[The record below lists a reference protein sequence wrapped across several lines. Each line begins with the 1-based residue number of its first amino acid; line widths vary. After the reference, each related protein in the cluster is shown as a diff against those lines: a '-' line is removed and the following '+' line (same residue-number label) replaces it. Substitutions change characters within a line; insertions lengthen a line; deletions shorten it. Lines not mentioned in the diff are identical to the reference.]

1 MTFQTDS
8 IASIVPS
15 FRLDGRIAVLTGGAG
30 GLSVVLSKA
39 LVAQGAAVA
48 LVDLNQE
55 LCEAAAVDLRD
66 WALSQGI
73 NPVPEIT
80 AWSCNVGD
88 AEQVKEC
95 CEKINLHYN
104 NIADLLIHTAGFC
117 YNAPA
122 LEYPDDKA
130 AALIN
135 VNLNGAYY
143 VSKYFA
149 QPLVAAGKPGSI
161 ILIGSMSGVIVNHPQ
176 PQFAY
181 NASKAGVIHLT
192 KSLACEWAPYN
203 IRVNCLSPGYI
214 FTPLTKKVCEN
225 GEDGAKMQAAWEE
238 RVPVQRLAQPQ
249 EFIGSILYLASQ
261 SASSYT
267 TGENLVVDG
276 GYQCW

>member
-30 GLSVVLSKA
+30 GLAVVLSKA

-55 LCEAAAVDLRD
+55 LCDLAAVELRQ
-66 WALSQGI
+66 WAESQGI

-80 AWSCNVGD
+80 SWSCNVGD
-88 AEQVKEC
+88 ADQVKDC
-95 CEKINLHYN
+95 CDKINVHYN
-104 NIADLLIHTAGFC
+104 EVADLLIHTAGFC
-117 YNAPA
+117 QNVPA

-135 VNLNGAYY
+135 VNLNGSYY
-143 VSKYFA
+143 MSKYFA

-214 FTPLTKKVCEN
+214 FTPLTQKVCE
-225 GEDGAKMQAAWEE
+225 GEGGAALQAAWES
-238 RVPVQRLAQPQ
+238 RVPVHRMAQPQ
-249 EFIGSILYLASQ
+249 EFVGSILYLASQ